1 LPVSRGDKMDSLA
14 LAATAP
20 SMIESFEARNKPE
33 IAVLCLAA
41 LAVMLIILGLRKV
54 YKHFKK

>member
-1 LPVSRGDKMDSLA
+1 MDSLA